1 MEFLTDYS
9 PKDDKWDNHRGETD
23 DVTGIYASSLEFE
36 RYAQRMALCS
46 GYLRFAELLDTST
59 GELSYKLR
67 KASFCRVRHCPV
79 CQWRRSMMWQAKFF
93 QALPTLQKEYPTAKW
108 LFLTLTVRNCPI
120 EELGNTLSKMNTALN
135 KLTKRK
141 EFTKSV
147 IGWIRTTE
155 VTKENSN
162 KAHAATQIELRN
174 CVRHAPYAHPHFHIL
189 LMINSNY
196 FKTAYIKHARWVELW
211 RDSLGINYDPNV
223 DIRPIK
229 TSIETGALEVLKYAV
244 KPADMVADRDWFLEL
259 TRQLVKRR
267 FIGTGGVLKDLF
279 QEKEQS
285 NEELIFVDG
294 NEEPQQNEEEKLIG
308 FNWNSTERKYKR
320 SKSRE

>member
-1 MEFLTDYS
+1 
-9 PKDDKWDNHRGETD
+9 
-23 DVTGIYASSLEFE
+23 
-36 RYAQRMALCS
+36 
-46 GYLRFAELLDTST
+46 
-59 GELSYKLR
+59 
-67 KASFCRVRHCPV
+67 
-79 CQWRRSMMWQAKFF
+79 
-93 QALPTLQKEYPTAKW
+93 
-108 LFLTLTVRNCPI
+108 
-120 EELGNTLSKMNTALN
+120 
-135 KLTKRK
+135 
-141 EFTKSV
+141 
-147 IGWIRTTE
+147 
-155 VTKENSN
+155 
-162 KAHAATQIELRN
+162 
-174 CVRHAPYAHPHFHIL
+174 